1 VKSTKKRTTF
11 APVTSMRY
19 TRDGVQVVALGSAD
33 RGTVKPKAAPR
44 RRKLKP

>member
-19 TRDGVQVVALGSAD
+19 ARDGLQVVALGFSD
-33 RGTVKPKAAPR
+33 RGTVEGSPGT
-44 RRKLKP
+44 